1 MHGLHCFPSRRSLGD
16 VRVPFLVART
26 HSAAETTGLGEHV
39 GGLLRPG
46 EVVLLTGEL
55 GTGKTTFVRGLAA
68 GLGVDERVRSP
79 SFQIV
84 RTHEGGRFPF
94 VHVDLYRLGSASEV
108 LDLGLEELM
117 APPAVSAIEWG
128 EKASPIAGPDYLEL
142 ELSWSGDEDDTRT
155 IRFLPSGRWR
165 DRMGELGESVRA
177 WAAAVPGDAAEGN

>member
-1 MHGLHCFPSRRSLGD
+1 

-26 HSAAETTGLGEHV
+26 RSAAETTGLGHHL

-46 EVVLLTGEL
+46 EILLLTGEL

-68 GLGVDERVRSP
+68 GLGVADRVRSP

-84 RTHEGGRFPF
+84 RTHDGGRFPF
-94 VHVDLYRLGSASEV
+94 VHIDLYRLGSAAEV
-108 LDLGLEELM
+108 LDLGLEELI
-117 APPAVSAIEWG
+117 APPAVAAIEWG
-128 EKASPIAGPDYLEL
+128 DKASPIAGTDYLEL
-142 ELSWSGDEDDTRT
+142 EFAWSADDEDTRT

-177 WAAAVPGDAAEGN
+177 WAAAAPGGAAQGN

>member
-1 MHGLHCFPSRRSLGD
+1 

-26 HSAAETTGLGEHV
+26 RSAAETTGLGRHL

-68 GLGVDERVRSP
+68 GLGVDDRVRSP

-84 RTHEGGRFPF
+84 RTHGSGRYPF
-94 VHVDLYRLGSASEV
+94 VHIDLYRLGSATEV
-108 LDLGLEELM
+108 LDLGLEELI
-117 APPAVSAIEWG
+117 APPAVAAIEWG
-128 EKASPIAGPDYLEL
+128 DKASPIAGPDYLEL
-142 ELSWSGDEDDTRT
+142 EFAWSDDADDSRS

-165 DRMGELGESVRA
+165 DRMGELGESVRS
-177 WAAAVPGDAAEGN
+177 WAAAAPDSTAQGN